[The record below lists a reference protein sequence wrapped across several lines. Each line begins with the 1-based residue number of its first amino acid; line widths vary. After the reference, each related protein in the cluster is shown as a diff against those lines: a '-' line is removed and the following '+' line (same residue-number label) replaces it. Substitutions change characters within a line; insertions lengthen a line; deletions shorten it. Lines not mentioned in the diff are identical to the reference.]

1 MLYFE
6 LEEDQPFIQLNS
18 LLKIMQLV
26 ETGGEANIR
35 ISDGEVRLNGA
46 LETQKRKKVKSGDV
60 ITLGKAKITVK

>member
-60 ITLGKAKITVK
+60 ITFGKAKITVK

>member
-6 LEEDQPFIQLNS
+6 LEEDQTFIQLNS

-60 ITLGKAKITVK
+60 ITFGKAKITVK

>member
-6 LEEDQPFIQLNS
+6 LEEDQTFIQLNS

-26 ETGGEANIR
+26 ETGGEANLR
-35 ISDGEVRLNGA
+35 ISAGEVRLNGA

-60 ITLGKAKITVK
+60 ITYGKAKITVK